1 MPDVRDVTFSL
12 RIGHDRRGI
21 AGLTERAVYA
31 EAMGFDQVWTGND
44 LFGTPGIVAIASMLM
59 ATSRI
64 RIGSAVLD
72 PVSIHP
78 VQLAQVAAGYQEVSG
93 DRFLLGIGAGSDVFF
108 GRAGI
113 TPPRPVPRTRAA
125 IVAIRELSEGRSPAG
140 APGAGDFWHDQA
152 KIETPR
158 PVPIY
163 VGAMGP
169 KMLQMAGRLAD
180 GVLPLCLPPRQ
191 VHAAMAQI
199 AAGAE
204 EAGRSLSDLDV
215 AACVWCS
222 IAPDR
227 DEARRVLARFIAVY
241 SGSLSTDALVANGLD
256 PDEFAR
262 TQELMDA
269 GREEDAVAMVLSS
282 TSMLSLGIVGGA
294 DEVVAQCRELIEA
307 GARHISFGP
316 PVGPDPR
323 RAVALLGEQVLPTLR
338 SSFAS
343 GPDATNERSRV

>member
-1 MPDVRDVTFSL
+1 MPELRDVTFSL
-12 RIGHDRRGI
+12 RIGHDPRGI

-44 LFGTPGIVAIASMLM
+44 LFGGPGIVTIASMLM

-64 RIGSAVLD
+64 RVGSAVLD

-78 VQLAQVAAGYQEVSG
+78 VQLAQLAGGYQEISNG
-93 DRFLLGIGAGSDVFF
+93 RFLLGLGAGSDVFF
-108 GRAGI
+108 GRAGL

-140 APGAGDFWHDQA
+140 APGAGDGWHAQA
-152 KIETPR
+152 TIEQPR

-191 VHAAMAQI
+191 VHRAIAQI
-199 AAGAE
+199 ATGAE
-204 EAGRSLSDLDV
+204 AAGRPLSDLDV

-222 IAPDR
+222 IAADR
-227 DEARRVLARFIAVY
+227 DEARRVLARHIAIY
-241 SGSLSTDALVANGLD
+241 SGSLSTEALLANGLD

-262 TQELMDA
+262 TQALMDE
-269 GREEDAVAMVLSS
+269 GREHDAIALVLASA
-282 TSMLSLGIVGGA
+282 TMLSLGIVGEA
-294 DEVVAQCRELIEA
+294 DEVIEQCGELIAA
-307 GARHISFGP
+307 GARHLSFGP
-316 PVGPDPR
+316 PIGPDPR
-323 RAVALLGEQVLPTLR
+323 QALALLGERVLPALR
-338 SSFAS
+338 TTFAS
-343 GPDATNERSRV
+343 SDDASNDRSRA